1 MNIKIGNLFKGDKVI
16 WMVLL
21 FLCMISIVEVFSASS
36 TLTYKSQNYLGPI
49 IGHSWK
55 IMVGVGTAILILN
68 IPCRFFKLMTPALL
82 MISGI
87 MLLWVLFFGERTN
100 DAGRWINLFG
110 LKFQPSEIAKGT
122 MVLVTA
128 QILSAMQREDGADK
142 RAFKFI
148 LMIVLPTTVLIGLE
162 NLSTAALIITVIFLM
177 MFIGRVPLI
186 QLGKFM
192 GLGVVFVILMVGTI
206 YLLGSFESND
216 TTETQTETMVNGE
229 VKKDTKKSGGVL
241 HRFSTWKGRIDK
253 HLNKKDVAP
262 ADYDLDKDAQVAHA
276 NIAIVGSNIIGKGP
290 GKSVERDFLPQ
301 AFSDFIF
308 VIIIEEL
315 GIIGATVVVF
325 LYIIL
330 LYRAARIAN
339 RCENNFPAFLVMGLA
354 LMLVIQ
360 ATFNM
365 LVAVGIAPV
374 TGQPLPLISRGGTST
389 IINCAYIGA
398 MLSVSRSAK
407 KKTAE
412 YDVKRNII
420 CNFAPNIHEM
430 VWIRN

>member
-1 MNIKIGNLFKGDKVI
+1 MNKKLGNLFKGDRVI

-21 FLCMISIVEVFSASS
+21 FLCLISIVEVFSASS
-36 TLTYKSQNYLGPI
+36 TLTYKSQDYLGPI
-49 IGHSWK
+49 IGHTWK
-55 IMVGVGTAILILN
+55 ILVGVGVAILILN
-68 IPCRFFKLMTPALL
+68 VPCRFFKLATPGLL
-82 MISGI
+82 LISVI
-87 MLLWVLFFGERTN
+87 MLLWVLFFGEKTN
-100 DAGRWINLFG
+100 DAGRWISLLG

-128 QILSAMQREDGADK
+128 QILSAMQRDDGADK
-142 RAFKFI
+142 RAFKYI
-148 LMIVLPTTVLIGLE
+148 LFIVLPFCLLIGLE
-162 NLSTAALIITVIFLM
+162 NLSTAALILAVIFLM
-177 MFIGRVPLI
+177 MFIGRVPLT
-186 QLGKFM
+186 QLGKFV
-192 GLGVVFVILMVGTI
+192 GAGVILLILFIGSI

-216 TTETQTETMVNGE
+216 SGETQTETIVNNE
-229 VKKDTKKSGGVL
+229 VKTDTKKKTTFL

-253 HLNKKDVAP
+253 HLNKKAVAP
-262 ADYDLDKDAQVAHA
+262 EDYDLDKDAQVAHA

-301 AFSDFIF
+301 AFSDFIY

-315 GIIGATVVVF
+315 GIIGAAFVAF
-325 LYIIL
+325 LYIVL
-330 LYRAARIAN
+330 LYRAARIAS

-365 LVAVGIAPV
+365 MVAVGIAPV

-407 KKTAE
+407 KRGQNMPINE
-412 YDVKRNII
+412 I
-420 CNFAPNIHEM
+420 
-430 VWIRN
+430 

>member
-1 MNIKIGNLFKGDKVI
+1 MKVGNLFKGDKVI

-21 FLCMISIVEVFSASS
+21 FLCLISVVEVFSASS

-49 IGHSWK
+49 IGHAWK
-55 IMVGVGTAILILN
+55 ILLGVGMAILILN

-82 MISGI
+82 LISGI
-87 MLLWVLFFGERTN
+87 MLLWVLFFGEKTN
-100 DAGRWINLFG
+100 DAGRWISLFG

-142 RAFKFI
+142 RAFKYI
-148 LMIVLPTTVLIGLE
+148 LMIVIPYSILIGLE
-162 NLSTAALIITVIFLM
+162 NLSTAALILAVIFLM
-177 MFIGRVPLI
+177 MFVGRIPLI
-186 QLGKFM
+186 QLGKLM
-192 GLGVVFVILMVGTI
+192 GAGVIFVVLMVGAI
-206 YLLGSFESND
+206 YMLGSFENNE
-216 TTETQTETMVNGE
+216 TTETQTEAIVNGE

-241 HRFSTWKGRIDK
+241 HRFSTWKARIDK

-315 GIIGATVVVF
+315 GIIGATFVVF
-325 LYIIL
+325 LYIVL

-407 KKTAE
+407 KRPQNMTLNE
-412 YDVKRNII
+412 I
-420 CNFAPNIHEM
+420 
-430 VWIRN
+430 

>member
-1 MNIKIGNLFKGDKVI
+1 MNKKLGNLFKGDRVI

-21 FLCMISIVEVFSASS
+21 FLCLISIVEVFSASS
-36 TLTYKSQNYLGPI
+36 TLTYKSQDYLGPI
-49 IGHSWK
+49 IGHTWK
-55 IMVGVGTAILILN
+55 ILVGVGVAILILN
-68 IPCRFFKLMTPALL
+68 VPCRFFKLATPGLL
-82 MISGI
+82 LVSVI
-87 MLLWVLFFGERTN
+87 MLLWVLFFGEKTN
-100 DAGRWINLFG
+100 DAGRWISLLG

-128 QILSAMQREDGADK
+128 QILSAMQRDNGADK
-142 RAFKFI
+142 RAFKYI
-148 LMIVLPTTVLIGLE
+148 LIIVLPFCLLIGLE
-162 NLSTAALIITVIFLM
+162 NLSTAALILAVIFLM
-177 MFIGRVPLI
+177 MFIGRVPLT

-192 GLGVVFVILMVGTI
+192 GAGIILLIVFIGSI
-206 YLLGSFESND
+206 YLLGSFDNSGNG
-216 TTETQTETMVNGE
+216 ETQTETIVNNE
-229 VKKDTKKSGGVL
+229 VKTDTKKKTSFL

-253 HLNKKDVAP
+253 HLNKKAVAP
-262 ADYDLDKDAQVAHA
+262 EDYDLDKDAQVAHA

-301 AFSDFIF
+301 AFSDFIY

-315 GIIGATVVVF
+315 GILGATFVAF
-325 LYIIL
+325 LYIVL
-330 LYRAARIAN
+330 LYRAARIAS
-339 RCENNFPAFLVMGLA
+339 RCENNFPAFLVMGLG

-365 LVAVGIAPV
+365 MVAVGIAPV

-407 KKTAE
+407 KRGQNLPINE
-412 YDVKRNII
+412 I
-420 CNFAPNIHEM
+420 
-430 VWIRN
+430 

>member
-1 MNIKIGNLFKGDKVI
+1 MNQKLGNLFKGDKVI

-21 FLCMISIVEVFSASS
+21 FLCLISVVEVFSASS
-36 TLTYKSQNYLGPI
+36 TLTYKSQDYLGPI

-55 IMVGVGTAILILN
+55 ILVGVGVAILILN
-68 IPCRFFKLMTPALL
+68 VPCRFFKLATPALL
-82 MISGI
+82 LISVI
-87 MLLWVLFFGERTN
+87 MLLWVLFFGEKTN
-100 DAGRWINLFG
+100 DAGRWISLLG

-128 QILSAMQREDGADK
+128 QILSAMQRDDGADK
-142 RAFKFI
+142 RAFKYI
-148 LMIVLPTTVLIGLE
+148 LIIVIPFCLLIGLE
-162 NLSTAALIITVIFLM
+162 NLSTAALILAVIFLM

-192 GLGVVFVILMVGTI
+192 GAGIILVVLFVGSI
-206 YLLGSFESND
+206 YLLGSLEKSD
-216 TTETQTETMVNGE
+216 GRETQTETIVNGE
-229 VKKDTKKSGGVL
+229 VKKDTKKNTTFL

-253 HLNKKDVAP
+253 HLNKKAVAP
-262 ADYDLDKDAQVAHA
+262 EDYDLDKDAQVAHA

-315 GIIGATVVVF
+315 GIFGATFVCF
-325 LYIIL
+325 LYIVL
-330 LYRAARIAN
+330 LYRAARIAS

-374 TGQPLPLISRGGTST
+374 TGQPLPLVSRGGTST

-407 KKTAE
+407 KREQKMALNE
-412 YDVKRNII
+412 I
-420 CNFAPNIHEM
+420 
-430 VWIRN
+430 

>member
-1 MNIKIGNLFKGDKVI
+1 MNKKLGNLFKGDRVI

-21 FLCMISIVEVFSASS
+21 FLCLISIVEVFSASS
-36 TLTYKSQNYLGPI
+36 TLTYKSQDYLGPI
-49 IGHSWK
+49 IGHTWK
-55 IMVGVGTAILILN
+55 ILVGVGVAILILN
-68 IPCRFFKLMTPALL
+68 VPCRFFKLATPGLL
-82 MISGI
+82 LISVI
-87 MLLWVLFFGERTN
+87 MLLWVLFFGEKTN
-100 DAGRWINLFG
+100 DAGRWISLLG

-128 QILSAMQREDGADK
+128 QILSAMQRDDGADK
-142 RAFKFI
+142 RAFKYI
-148 LMIVLPTTVLIGLE
+148 LFIVLPFCLLIGLE
-162 NLSTAALIITVIFLM
+162 NLSTAALILTVIFLM
-177 MFIGRVPLI
+177 MFIGRVPLT
-186 QLGKFM
+186 QLGKFV
-192 GLGVVFVILMVGTI
+192 GAGIILLILFIGSI
-206 YLLGSFESND
+206 YLLGSFENSEGG
-216 TTETQTETMVNGE
+216 ETQTETIVNNE
-229 VKKDTKKSGGVL
+229 VKTDTKKKTTFL

-253 HLNKKDVAP
+253 HLNKKNVAP
-262 ADYDLDKDAQVAHA
+262 EDYDLDKDAQVAHA

-301 AFSDFIF
+301 AFSDFIY

-315 GIIGATVVVF
+315 GILGAAFVAF
-325 LYIIL
+325 LYIVL
-330 LYRAARIAN
+330 LYRAARIAS

-365 LVAVGIAPV
+365 MVAVGIAPV

-407 KKTAE
+407 KRTAKIA
-412 YDVKRNII
+412 V
-420 CNFAPNIHEM
+420 
-430 VWIRN
+430 